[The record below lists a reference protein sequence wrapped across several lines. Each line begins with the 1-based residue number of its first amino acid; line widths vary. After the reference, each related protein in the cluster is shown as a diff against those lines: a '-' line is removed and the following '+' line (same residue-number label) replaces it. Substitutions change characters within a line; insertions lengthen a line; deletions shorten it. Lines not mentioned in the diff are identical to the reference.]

1 MKPNRTPVH
10 KVIHTVIHTVIRVVA
25 RTFTRLWGEAVS
37 PKASTPAG
45 TPASTT
51 AVVSVVA
58 VVCIAVTLVVL
69 LVGGHPAWAEPAP
82 TAPPA
87 PQDLPTVINNARVW
101 IMGIIAA
108 VATFFLTVGGA
119 RYMMAGGDPQ
129 EVERAKGSFKSA
141 GIGYALALLAPVILT
156 ILNKILGG

>member
-1 MKPNRTPVH
+1 MNPNRTRSHAV
-10 KVIHTVIHTVIRVVA
+10 TRA
-25 RTFTRLWGEAVS
+25 LTRLQVDAVNPS
-37 PKASTPAG
+37 ASRPATTPASTPAI
-45 TPASTT
+45 
-51 AVVSVVA
+51 VSVVA
-58 VVCIAVTLVVL
+58 VVCIAATLLL
-69 LVGGHPAWAEPAP
+69 LVGGDPARAEPAP
-82 TAPPA
+82 PAPPT
-87 PQDLPTVINNARVW
+87 PQDLPTVINNARLW